1 MKQTPGVLVEG
12 EGGQL
17 EFTGFK
23 DDGSNS
29 SKLSRNMRLLLS
41 SKIDSLEPD
50 AQLLIRVASVIGMIQ
65 SNE

>member
-17 EFTGFK
+17 AFTGFK

-50 AQLLIRVASVIGMIQ
+50 AQLLIRVASIIGK
-65 SNE
+65 